1 MGADRRIP
9 GANRRDLR
17 RSDRGRLE
25 PNRTRI
31 YPPIRGP
38 CPAPPPPV
46 VADAALDADRCSGWQ
61 RTSPGAVLFF
71 EFFYAGRWGRLPLYN
86 IANVVRRSSLYNVCR
101 S

>member
-1 MGADRRIP
+1 MGAERRIP

-38 CPAPPPPV
+38 LPSTTAPV
-46 VADAALDADRCSGWQ
+46 VADAALDAERRSGWQ
-61 RTSPGAVLFF
+61 RASPGAVLFF
-71 EFFYAGRWGRLPLYN
+71 EFFYAGRWALLYN
-86 IANVVRRSSLYNVCR
+86 VANVVRRR
-101 S
+101 A